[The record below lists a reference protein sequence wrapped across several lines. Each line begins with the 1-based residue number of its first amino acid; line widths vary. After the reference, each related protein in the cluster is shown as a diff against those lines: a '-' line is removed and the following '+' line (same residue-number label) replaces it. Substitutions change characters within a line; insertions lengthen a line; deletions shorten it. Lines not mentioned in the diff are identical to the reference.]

1 MVRFSPVSFSSAAH
15 GRITRRHDEAP
26 AEGKARRVAARA
38 VARGGGEPSGAM
50 GTNAIGNRRGGRSG
64 ERERAHG
71 TTSHAPSRS
80 AVGCQLQL
88 VQEGWSTGVTG
99 GGLGRSLRTESTRE
113 DDGGAGDEHI
123 EDAAMPDLVR
133 LQLPRQ

>member
-1 MVRFSPVSFSSAAH
+1 M
-15 GRITRRHDEAP
+15 
-26 AEGKARRVAARA
+26 
-38 VARGGGEPSGAM
+38 
-50 GTNAIGNRRGGRSG
+50 
-64 ERERAHG
+64 
-71 TTSHAPSRS
+71 
-80 AVGCQLQL
+80 GCQLQL